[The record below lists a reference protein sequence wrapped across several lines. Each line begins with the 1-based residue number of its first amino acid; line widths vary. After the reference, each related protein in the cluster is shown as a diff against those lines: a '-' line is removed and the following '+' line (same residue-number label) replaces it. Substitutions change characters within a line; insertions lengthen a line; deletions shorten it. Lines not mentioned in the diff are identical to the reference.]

1 MQLKWTAVALA
12 ALALVACGK
21 KEEAAA
27 PAAPAPTAAAPAPA
41 APPAEA
47 LVVKIGHVAPTSGAI
62 AHLGKDNEFGARMA
76 IEDLNAKGIKIG
88 DKVAKFELLAE
99 DDAADPKQGTAVAQK
114 LVDSKVNGVV
124 GHLNSGTSIPA
135 SKLYSDAGIPQIS
148 PSATNPKFTR
158 QGFKTTFRVVAD
170 DTQLGGTLGKY
181 AVETLKGKNIAVI
194 DDRTAY
200 GQGVAEEF
208 EKAAKAAGGTIV
220 GHEFTTD
227 KSTDFNAILTKL
239 KSAKPDVLFFGG
251 MDAVGGP
258 MLKQVKQLGL
268 NVKFMGGDGLC
279 TSELP
284 KLAGDAIGEEMV
296 VCAEAGGVDGDFKQP
311 LEDFKAKFK
320 TKNGVDVQIYAP
332 YVYDA
337 VNVLAEAMV
346 KAGSS
351 EPEKYLPEIGKLQY
365 KGVTGPIAFDE
376 KGDIKNGALTL
387 FTYKGGV
394 RTQIAVVR

>member
-1 MQLKWTAVALA
+1 
-12 ALALVACGK
+12 
-21 KEEAAA
+21 
-27 PAAPAPTAAAPAPA
+27 
-41 APPAEA
+41 
-47 LVVKIGHVAPTSGAI
+47 
-62 AHLGKDNEFGARMA
+62 
-76 IEDLNAKGIKIG
+76 
-88 DKVAKFELLAE
+88 
-99 DDAADPKQGTAVAQK
+99 
-114 LVDSKVNGVV
+114 
-124 GHLNSGTSIPA
+124 
-135 SKLYSDAGIPQIS
+135 
-148 PSATNPKFTR
+148 
-158 QGFKTTFRVVAD
+158 
-170 DTQLGGTLGKY
+170 
-181 AVETLKGKNIAVI
+181 
-194 DDRTAY
+194 
-200 GQGVAEEF
+200 
-208 EKAAKAAGGTIV
+208 
-220 GHEFTTD
+220 
-227 KSTDFNAILTKL
+227 
-239 KSAKPDVLFFGG
+239 

-279 TSELP
+279 TGELP

-346 KAGSS
+346 KAGSA